1 MTYATQSDMISRFGQ
16 DEIQNLTDR
25 NNAGMIDVS
34 VLGMALADADATI
47 NGYLAGRYI
56 LPLSVVPAALVKRAA
71 DLARYYLF
79 GLQATDLVKSNHD
92 DALVW
97 LKQVNTG
104 IIELGIEQQT
114 LAAESSGISVQS
126 NTRIFSASTL
136 SDY

>member
-1 MTYATQSDMISRFGQ
+1 MTYATESDMISRFGQ
-16 DEIQNLTDR
+16 DEIQQLTDR
-25 NNAGMIDVS
+25 NNAGMIDVT

-56 LPLSVVPAALVKRAA
+56 LPLTVVPAALVKRAA

-79 GLQATDLVKSNHD
+79 GIQAPDLVKSNHD
-92 DALVW
+92 DALTW

-104 IIELGIEQQT
+104 IVELGIDQAT
-114 LAAESSGISVQS
+114 ISAETSGISVKT